1 MQVQVVEDATGTWLR
16 VRGPVDFA
24 EAQALVRAG
33 VALLRA
39 GDRGP
44 LRLDLAG
51 VSYLDSSGLSA
62 LLDLQLQAAHLGR
75 KLEVHNPS
83 APVLQSLRL
92 TRLEQA
98 FSLHHE
104 GSCEGALRNA

>member
-1 MQVQVVEDATGTWLR
+1 MQVVEDATGTWLR

-24 EAQALVRAG
+24 EAQALMKAG
-33 VALLRA
+33 AALLR
-39 GDRGP
+39 GDTGSP

-98 FSLHHE
+98 FSLYPE
-104 GSCEGALRNA
+104 ICCEGALRNA

>member
-1 MQVQVVEDATGTWLR
+1 MQVDVVEDAQGPWLR

-33 VALLRA
+33 LALLR
-39 GDRGP
+39 GDTGSP

-104 GSCEGALRNA
+104 GSCEGSLRNA